1 MKTEID
7 SALTNAARS
16 TMSILLDQ
24 GAFNILADSFVA
36 KTGFRLLQNKD
47 YTFTLSRNYRDNLV
61 PFFNHLLLEEVIT
74 VCEHTDPKT
83 WGLMDD
89 ILSDVLSPDDTKTPE
104 DPCKENPTAASKWNT
119 KPIIT
124 RLMLFHTRN
133 ITGNIDHS
141 PAMQQKQSEIIAL
154 ASRDFKRQFPDAPLG
169 GGNDRSYIDGKLVRL
184 INEADE
190 ELANYQIIINVA
202 DVPGRVEIQ
211 CIYVAAKLL
220 EAIQQ
225 DRSGV
230 VVAIQTEDIVQA
242 LNTLSDACGL
252 DRSESSIEC
261 FSLFT
266 KKELSPKSP
275 AKLMPLSQ

>member
-7 SALTNAARS
+7 SALTNSAHS

-36 KTGFRLLQNKD
+36 KTGFKLFQNKD

-104 DPCKENPTAASKWNT
+104 DPSKENSTAASKWNT
-119 KPIIT
+119 KLIIT
-124 RLMLFHTRN
+124 GLKLFPTRN
-133 ITGNIDHS
+133 LGGNIDYS
-141 PAMQQKQSEIIAL
+141 RATQQKQSEIIAL
-154 ASRDFKRQFPDAPLG
+154 AIEDFRQQFPDAPLQR
-169 GGNDRSYIDGKLVRL
+169 GNDRSYIDGKLVRL
-184 INEADE
+184 INEAGE
-190 ELANYQIIINVA
+190 ELATYEIIINKT

-211 CIYVAAKLL
+211 CTYAALELL
-220 EAIQQ
+220 PT
-225 DRSGV
+225 RSNN
-230 VVAIQTEDIVQA
+230 A
-242 LNTLSDACGL
+242 GL
-252 DRSESSIEC
+252 R
-261 FSLFT
+261 
-266 KKELSPKSP
+266 
-275 AKLMPLSQ
+275 A